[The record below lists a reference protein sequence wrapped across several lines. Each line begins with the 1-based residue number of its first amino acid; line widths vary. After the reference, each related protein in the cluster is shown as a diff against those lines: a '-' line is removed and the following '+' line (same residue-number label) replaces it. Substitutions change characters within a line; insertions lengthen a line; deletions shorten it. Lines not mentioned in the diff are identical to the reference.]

1 MNKHGEKIV
10 KKLGIEFWKT
20 STKDSFVRW
29 AELLFDSGIPE
40 DTISRLLSDLYYA
53 VSGEFGG

>member
-1 MNKHGEKIV
+1 
-10 KKLGIEFWKT
+10 
-20 STKDSFVRW
+20 
-29 AELLFDSGIPE
+29 LLFDSGIPE